1 MMVENSLD
9 FFFYF
14 VILDFSPLIDRMVYV
29 GNINL
34 SFALEQFCIL
44 HFYYLGEASY
54 TLIDDSGVEFYLSPK
69 DKSNRK
75 KQGLDVTT
83 KKVTLVEEPE
93 EDPDNLETKDYTKM
107 TTNGTNG
114 KNKITE
120 ADEDTDDNDL
130 MLDDYKPSKFLG
142 KSRIPVTNFD
152 SDEDDLDTEGGSK
165 TFLFPFANLQ

>member
-1 MMVENSLD
+1 MCRKQKLWNTLIYK
-9 FFFYF
+9 FY
-14 VILDFSPLIDRMVYV
+14 ISTT
-29 GNINL
+29 
-34 SFALEQFCIL
+34 
-44 HFYYLGEASY
+44 YLGEASY

-93 EDPDNLETKDYTKM
+93 EDLENLETKDYTKM
-107 TTNGTNG
+107 TTNGSYLDNTTPMASNGTNG

-120 ADEDTDDNDL
+120 VDEGSDDNDL

-142 KSRIPVTNFD
+142 KSRIPMTNFD
-152 SDEDDLDTEGGSK
+152 SDEDSDIDAEGGSK
-165 TFLFPFANLQ
+165 TFLFPFCNLR